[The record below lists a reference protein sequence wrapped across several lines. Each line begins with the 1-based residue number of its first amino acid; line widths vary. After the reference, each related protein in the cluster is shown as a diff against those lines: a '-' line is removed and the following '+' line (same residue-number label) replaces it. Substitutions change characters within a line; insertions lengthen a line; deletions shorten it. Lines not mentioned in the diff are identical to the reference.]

1 MSKTFGAW
9 HLIYN
14 LDGSFR
20 GYEGA
25 LDADGNPRP
34 SLVYAQEG
42 RLPSGSP
49 DPNAAHRRE
58 DASATGETAA

>member
-1 MSKTFGAW
+1 VRAW

-25 LDADGNPRP
+25 LDENGNPRP

-42 RLPSGSP
+42 RNADGSLVKP
-49 DPNAAHRRE
+49 QLDE
-58 DASATGETAA
+58 VDDADKGHDENPAR